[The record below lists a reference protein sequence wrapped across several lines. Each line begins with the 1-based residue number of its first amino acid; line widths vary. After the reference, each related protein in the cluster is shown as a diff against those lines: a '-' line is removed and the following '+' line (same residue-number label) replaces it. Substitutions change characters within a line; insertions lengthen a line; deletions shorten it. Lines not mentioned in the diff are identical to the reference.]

1 VIVMA
6 KGRRILLT
14 GKRGADMRKAQ
25 REAEQEERSRL
36 QKQNA
41 FLKELLETRGMIA
54 IAAKRAKV
62 PRRTVYY
69 WLEHHE
75 RFKEKFDDTIEEVKD
90 MIELKGI
97 AAQADKGNHQAASK
111 WLASRAPERGYG
123 RDRLELT
130 GADGGPIEVRSPT
143 LEEVAEKCDPTQ
155 LATML
160 ARVLKSDD
168 SSSDED
174 E

>member
-1 VIVMA
+1 MKKA
-6 KGRRILLT
+6 RKILLT
-14 GKRGADMRKAQ
+14 GKRGKSARKSQ

-69 WLEHHE
+69 WLEHHD
-75 RFKEKFDDTIEEVKD
+75 RFREKYEDTIEEVKD

-97 AAQADKGNHQAASK
+97 AAQADKGNHSAASK

-130 GADGGPIEVRSPT
+130 GADGGPIEMKSPT
-143 LEEVAEKCDPTQ
+143 IEEVAEKCDPVR
-155 LATML
+155 LASML
-160 ARVLKSDD
+160 ARVTKNDD
-168 SSSDED
+168 LVDEEED
-174 E
+174 T

>member
-1 VIVMA
+1 MS
-6 KGRRILLT
+6 KRKILLT
-14 GKRGADMRKAQ
+14 GKKGKDARAKKR
-25 REAEQEERSRL
+25 AEEIEERSRL

-41 FLKELLETRGMIA
+41 FLKELLKTRGMIA
-54 IAAKRAKV
+54 LAAKHAKV

-69 WLEHHE
+69 WIEHHE

-97 AAQADKGNHQAASK
+97 AAQADKGNHSAASK

-130 GADGGPIEVRSPT
+130 GADGGPIEVKSPT
-143 LEEVAEKCDPTQ
+143 MEEVAEKCDPER
-155 LATML
+155 LAAMI
-160 ARVLKSDD
+160 ARVMKSDK
-168 SSSDED
+168 DED